1 MSLSMKLQLF
11 TIAALLFLTPLVFA
25 ENLVAIN
32 SVDGRDVLS
41 GIFYANAKGYP
52 VRFMPVPGGS
62 SDTFS
67 AKVGSGY
74 DILLIQS
81 GTNPVSG
88 FVEAELK
95 SKNKVEMFTTSDG
108 AKTNLALAV
117 RSGASSFIVVDSAYS
132 DSAISVMSYAAATK
146 SYVLLADRTNAE
158 EVARITSGKKVM
170 IFGYVDSAVRDSLAS
185 SNPTVIGTGD
195 DKYVDNIALVGK
207 MMDEFKLTSAIVTDG
222 TTIEDSMTSSSYPI
236 ILSGSLVPQVTYDFL
251 NSRAEAG
258 KLTGVLLIGNDLV
271 RPIYDTREKIKKNFE
286 AQGKNITFGVMVKF
300 AQAIPSTQSGVLMLD
315 TFRLPAYKPTLNIT
329 EVVYNSESKKLMVG
343 LENIGDGPLYYSI
356 EVKVQ
361 SNGAD
366 YRTFGEATAKLIERG
381 ASGGVQYELDLSGVD
396 EGNISAVALAKYGST
411 RSSLEE
417 FATSSGKL
425 VTISYT
431 DKSDVTIQYAKYDL
445 AGKRLTVTMK
455 NNGLEKAYAFTRL
468 TLVDEASGKVTV
480 PAPQTREIGPSSMY
494 IEEFPLILSSKELE
508 LNKEITVAI
517 DYGGRRGFL
526 VKSATYVVPLE
537 AGAAAATTA
546 AASGDSSQ
554 TLLMVLA
561 ALLLIAVA
569 YIAYSK
575 FAKKK

>member
-1 MSLSMKLQLF
+1 MNFSMKLQLF
-11 TIAALLFLTPLVFA
+11 TFAALLFFVPIVFA
-25 ENLVAIN
+25 ENFVAIN

-52 VRFMPVPGGS
+52 VHFMPVPGGS

-67 AKVGSGY
+67 AKVGSGF

-95 SKNKVEMFTTSDG
+95 NKNKVEMLITSDG
-108 AKTNLALAV
+108 AKTNLDLAA

-132 DSAISVMSYAAATK
+132 DSSISVMPYAAATR
-146 SYVLLADRTNAE
+146 SYVLLADRTNAG

-195 DKYVDNIALVGK
+195 DKYADNIALAGK
-207 MMDEFKLTSAIVTDG
+207 MMDDFKLTSAIVTDG
-222 TTIEDSMTSSSYPI
+222 TMIEDSMTSGSYPI
-236 ILSGSLVPQVTYDFL
+236 ILSGNLVPQVTYDFL
-251 NSRAEAG
+251 NSRADAG

-271 RPIYDTREKIKKNFE
+271 RPVYDMREKIKRNFE

-300 AQAIPSTQSGVLMLD
+300 AQAIPSAQSGVLMLD
-315 TFRLPAYKPTLNIT
+315 TFRLPAYRPSLNIT
-329 EVVYNSESKKLMVG
+329 EMAYNSETKKLMVG
-343 LENIGDGPLYYSI
+343 LENTGEGPLYYSI

-361 SNGAD
+361 SNGQD

-396 EGNISAVALAKYGST
+396 EGAISAVALAKYGST

-425 VTISYT
+425 ATISYT
-431 DKSDVTIQYAKYDL
+431 DKSNVSIQYAKYDS

-455 NNGLEKAYAFTRL
+455 NNGPEKAYVFTRL
-468 TLVDEASGKVTV
+468 TLVDEASGKTTV
-480 PAPQTREIGPSSMY
+480 PAPQTREIGQSSMF
-494 IEEFPLILSSKELE
+494 IEEFPLILSSKEIE

-537 AGAAAATTA
+537 AGAAAAA
-546 AASGDSSQ
+546 SSGDSSQ
-554 TLLMVLA
+554 MLLMVLA

-569 YIAYSK
+569 YIAYGK
-575 FAKKK
+575 FARKK